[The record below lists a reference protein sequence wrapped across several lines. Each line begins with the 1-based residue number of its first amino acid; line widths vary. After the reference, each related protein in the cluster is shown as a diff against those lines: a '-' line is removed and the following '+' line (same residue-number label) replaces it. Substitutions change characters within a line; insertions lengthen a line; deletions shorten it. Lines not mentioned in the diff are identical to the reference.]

1 MDTSTKRKAKDN
13 NQDKGH
19 PSAPFKLH
27 RPEVMFQTS
36 AEINQAQPNTSTVVT
51 NYLNQLAIPIKAN
64 SIEVRNISANLKDEI
79 KGIKG
84 EIKGVESNLSILFE
98 TKL

>member
-1 MDTSTKRKAKDN
+1 EACGEYYMIKKSPTHAKMDTSTKRKAMDN

-27 RPEVMFQTS
+27 RPEVMSQTS

-51 NYLNQLAIPIKAN
+51 
-64 SIEVRNISANLKDEI
+64 KD
-79 KGIKG
+79 
-84 EIKGVESNLSILFE
+84 
-98 TKL
+98 